1 MVALTGSSAFADDD
15 SLLRGG
21 GRRHRQYRVQR
32 FSIVRGAQLVDD
44 RRLAQQPG
52 DAGQCLEV
60 IGAGAFGRQQKKD
73 QIDRL
78 AVERLEI
85 DRPVEPREQSE
96 QAAEVRHLAVRNG
109 DAVAD
114 GRGAELF
121 ALHQDLENGLLAL
134 AGQHGGARRKLVQRL
149 LLVVDL
155 ERRQDRVRCNEI
167 VERHESDLKAKVTWK
182 LTWKLTWKRK

>member
-1 MVALTGSSAFADDD
+1 MGD
-15 SLLRGG
+15 RG
-21 GRRHRQYRVQR
+21 
-32 FSIVRGAQLVDD
+32 
-44 RRLAQQPG
+44 LAKEPR
-52 DAGQCLEV
+52 DAGQRFEV
-60 IGAGAFGRQQKKD
+60 IGAGAFGRQQEKD

-96 QAAEVRHLAVRNG
+96 QAGQVRHLAVGNG

-121 ALHQDLENGLLAL
+121 ALHQDLENGLLTL
-134 AGQHGGARRKLVQRL
+134 AGEHGGARRKLMQRL
-149 LLVVDL
+149 FLVVDL
-155 ERRQDRVRCNEI
+155 ERGQDRVRCNEI

-182 LTWKLTWKRK
+182 A